1 MKQGKVRPRYVV
13 NIKGIPGLDYIEY
26 DGEQGLRIGPLVT
39 LQSIA
44 ASPVIREKFGLL
56 RTACNK
62 IGTPQVRNMGTLG
75 GNICNGGPSQD
86 SLPPLLVLDTRLKL
100 ASTRGFRVVPIDKF
114 FVAPFQTALDPAEIL
129 VEIQIPA
136 PPSGS
141 AGCYH
146 WLTKLT
152 EVDETLVGV
161 AVLVTADSESAVCR
175 EIKLALGSVA
185 PVPIRAV
192 RAENVLNG
200 KTIETG
206 TIRLAANIAASEIS
220 PRSRA
225 RYRRHMTAVL
235 VERAITDAW
244 QKIKQSVE

>member
-1 MKQGKVRPRYVV
+1 
-13 NIKGIPGLDYIEY
+13 
-26 DGEQGLRIGPLVT
+26 
-39 LQSIA
+39 
-44 ASPVIREKFGLL
+44 
-56 RTACNK
+56 
-62 IGTPQVRNMGTLG
+62 
-75 GNICNGGPSQD
+75 
-86 SLPPLLVLDTRLKL
+86 LLVLDTRLKL